1 MKAKY
6 KIVADTLEEEI
17 RNGVY
22 SENKKIPTEEEIG
35 ERFEVSRNTTRKAID
50 LLVQKGWVYQVQ
62 GSGVFIR
69 EMSENENIVNIQHM
83 NGLTKD
89 FPDKKIETR
98 VIDFKLIK
106 ADKEI
111 SKKMQCKIDTPIY
124 FVNRVRLLEDEVYSI
139 EYSYFNKD
147 LILYLNE
154 GIIEGSIYN
163 YIREDLKLT
172 IGLVD
177 RLFYADYV
185 SDKDAKLLGIE
196 KNAPALVNENKAKL
210 ANGEIFDY
218 SKSILHYK
226 HIKFEFLSNLK

>member
-6 KIVADTLEEEI
+6 KVVADTLEEEI
-17 RNGVY
+17 RIGLY
-22 SENKKIPTEEEIG
+22 SETKKIPTEEEIG
-35 ERFEVSRNTTRKAID
+35 ERFGVSRNTTRKAID
-50 LLVQKGWVYQVQ
+50 LLVQKGWLYQVQ

-69 EMSENENIVNIQHM
+69 EMSESVNVVNLQNM

-89 FPDKKIETR
+89 FPNKKIETK

-106 ADKEI
+106 ANEELAQ
-111 SKKMQCKIDTPIY
+111 KMQCEIDTPIY
-124 FVNRVRLLEDEVYSI
+124 FVNRVRLVEDEIYSV

-154 GIIEGSIYN
+154 GIIASSIYN
-163 YIREDLKLT
+163 YIREDLKLV

-177 RLFYADYV
+177 RLFYADYI
-185 SDKDAKLLGIE
+185 SEKDANLLGVE
-196 KNAPALVNENKAKL
+196 LTAPALVNESKAKL

-226 HIKFEFLSNLK
+226 NTKFEFLSNLK